1 MSFTVATAAT
11 TPPTRA
17 MTPPRATRANAS
29 PPSRGARA
37 KCVVARATAREGDAK
52 TRREALKTS
61 VGFLAGAL
69 ATVALDARAKDDEEK
84 DKSYAS
90 KVSARDARRA
100 EILAAAKAKAQAL
113 AAAPAPVSD
122 DPQSADMV
130 VTGDPG
136 RGG

>member
-1 MSFTVATAAT
+1 M
-11 TPPTRA
+11 
-17 MTPPRATRANAS
+17 
-29 PPSRGARA
+29 
-37 KCVVARATAREGDAK
+37 
-52 TRREALKTS
+52 
-61 VGFLAGAL
+61 
-69 ATVALDARAKDDEEK
+69 ALDARAKDDEEK
-84 DKSYAS
+84 DKSYAG